1 MRPGERSGGP
11 ELADTQGAAPPANDL
26 ERRAGQEDRGMRPA
40 ARRWWAAAAW
50 AGGGL
55 ALFAFFLRIS
65 LGRRA
70 DSDGANNALQAWDML
85 HGHVLLHGWLIG
97 DATFYFFELP
107 LNAITELLFGM
118 GNLAVHV
125 ASALTYLIV
134 AICAVALAVTDSR
147 GPARAARCAVVVTVL
162 AAPLFITSSVP
173 LLLEEPDHIGT
184 SAFLLASFLLVD
196 RAPGRRFT
204 APLLC
209 VILCAGQ
216 LSDLTV
222 RYIAVPA
229 VVLVCGYRVLAARRL
244 RSGDAA
250 LVVAAAASVPLE
262 SLLRAAMRHLGAYS
276 MAAPG
281 ARLSPMRLWP
291 QHAAATWLDVR
302 TLYGAVVPPHT
313 RLGSVGAVFGLACL
327 LAAVFGLGRVA
338 WTWRAARRA
347 EQLLCVAIVFNLG
360 VFLVSVF
367 ASAIA
372 SHEIAAVLPC
382 GAVLA
387 ARACVPAR
395 ITGMPQA
402 FLAVTATALAA
413 LVPLAV
419 AATRPPLRPAAA
431 PLAAW
436 LEAHGL
442 TYGIAGYWDAS
453 VVTMQS
459 GDRVQIRAVDIRN
472 KKIFV
477 PYWETNA
484 LWYNASRYDAR
495 FVVADDHLG
504 TYPAAAFER
513 HFGRPVAI
521 YRVASWFVL
530 IYRTNLLQQLEH
542 YPNQLVPARAS
553 PPSYFELKTHAR
565 NSETSVLRVH
575 SVSPGTG
582 SRP

>member
-1 MRPGERSGGP
+1 
-11 ELADTQGAAPPANDL
+11 
-26 ERRAGQEDRGMRPA
+26 MRPA

-50 AGGGL
+50 AAGGL
-55 ALFAFFLRIS
+55 VLFAYLLRIS
-65 LGRRA
+65 LGSRVN
-70 DSDGANNALQAWDML
+70 SDGANNALQAWDML

-118 GNLAVHV
+118 GNLAAHA

-162 AAPLFITSSVP
+162 AAPLLTPSSVA

-184 SAFLLASFLLVD
+184 SAFLLASFLLID

-222 RYIAVPA
+222 RYVAVPA
-229 VVLVCGYRVLAARRL
+229 ILLVCGYRVLAARRL

-250 LVVAAAASVPLE
+250 LVVAAAASVPVE
-262 SLLRAAMRHLGAYS
+262 SLIRASMRHLGAYS

-291 QHAAATWLDVR
+291 HNAAATWLDVR
-302 TLYGAVVPPHT
+302 ILFGSVVAPDT
-313 RLGSVGAVFGLACL
+313 RLGSVGAAFGLACL
-327 LAAVFGLGRVA
+327 LAAIFGLGRVA
-338 WTWRAARRA
+338 WTWRTARRA
-347 EQLLCVAIVFNLG
+347 EQLLCVAIVFNVG

-367 ASAIA
+367 PSAGA
-372 SHEIAAVLPC
+372 SHEIAVVLPC

-413 LVPLAV
+413 LMPLAV
-419 AATRPPLRPAAA
+419 AATGPPLRPATA

-436 LEAHGL
+436 LEAHRL
-442 TYGIAGYWDAS
+442 TYGIAGYWDS
-453 VVTMQS
+453 SIVTMQS
-459 GDRVQIRAVDIRN
+459 GDRVQVLSVGIKD

-477 PYWETNA
+477 PYWEANA
-484 LWYNASRYDAR
+484 LWYNASRYDAS
-495 FVVADDHLG
+495 FVVADQLG
-504 TYPAAAFER
+504 RFPAATFER
-513 HFGRPVAI
+513 YFGRPVAT
-521 YRVASWFVL
+521 YRVAGWFVL
-530 IYRTNLLQQLEH
+530 IYRANLLQQLEI

-553 PPSYFELKTHAR
+553 PPINFELK
-565 NSETSVLRVH
+565 
-575 SVSPGTG
+575 PG
-582 SRP
+582 P